1 MKKIIIL
8 CLIAVGIAIKS
19 IAVSAKD
26 DTKYPAYDFQP
37 EVIFIDKEAIEKMVD
52 NHDHSQSPMAV
63 LVDEKYPAYNFQP
76 KVIFIDKDAIEGS
89 EESVHKHQYHHHESI
104 TAVAVYDE
112 NYPAY
117 NYQPKV
123 IYIDRAAI
131 NESTKKL
138 YSDPRFPAAYFDP
151 VLVFPTS
158 EEG

>member
-8 CLIAVGIAIKS
+8 SSIVFGIVINS
-19 IAVSAKD
+19 LAVSAKD
-26 DTKYPAYDFQP
+26 DTKYPAYDFKP
-37 EVIFIDKEAIEKMVD
+37 EVIFIDKEAIEKMVE
-52 NHDHSQSPMAV
+52 NHDPPHHPMVV

-89 EESVHKHQYHHHESI
+89 EESVYQHHHHESI
-104 TAVAVYDE
+104 TAIAVYDK

-123 IYIDRAAI
+123 IYIDRAAV
-131 NESTKKL
+131 NESTKKR

-151 VLVFPTS
+151 VLVFPDP